1 MDFNN
6 LFPFIVGIVFVCFV
20 ACFCFIL
27 KRIYCAHP
35 RHQNNE
41 ASTATLK
48 VKPGQKIVFQPRDV
62 LTGVTAQ
69 QPMMASFKLLDEH
82 HIQPAADSN
91 DDPSIKIF
99 FITISELDPFPP
111 SYQEVTK
118 PSLRY

>member
-35 RHQNNE
+35 RHQNNNE

-48 VKPGQKIVFQPRDV
+48 VKLGQKIVFQPGDI

-69 QPMMASFKLLDEH
+69 QPMMASFTLIDENH
-82 HIQPAADSN
+82 VQPATVSN
-91 DDPSIKIF
+91 DDPSMKIF
-99 FITISELDPFPP
+99 IITIS
-111 SYQEVTK
+111 
-118 PSLRY
+118 